1 MSILG
6 SLEASI
12 FLSDYWQR
20 RPYLFRRVWTQPEVW
35 PDLDELSGLALEEAV
50 DSRLITGSDGA
61 RDWQLTAGPF
71 TETALMNLPECSWTL
86 LVQGVDRWHP
96 GVHALLD
103 AFDFLPRWRLDDA
116 MLSIAAEG
124 GGVGPHVDQYDVF
137 LLQTTGRRRWRIG
150 AHLPGEAAPATND
163 GLALLAHFEVE
174 EDHVLDAGDMLYL
187 PAGFPHWGTALDA
200 PCVTCSIGFRA
211 PSAGEL
217 AQATAAEFASQ
228 LSGSR
233 RFADPLRE
241 IPTDPHRIDRDDV
254 ATAIEV
260 SGLGFGH
267 AQLEACHWRAGA
279 LALGKLVTLPYE
291 SPEPPVSV
299 AAVSALLEAPEQLVA
314 APESRFAYCD
324 LQEHGAW
331 LFVDGE
337 AFELPAA
344 SGAAIC
350 HGHITPGVLSDQATR
365 RTVRTLVAEGSL
377 LSGLG
382 T

>member
-1 MSILG
+1 MRDLFDRIQSALRGGAGAGDG
-6 SLEASI
+6 SGVRLTAI
-12 FLSDYWQR
+12 
-20 RPYLFRRVWTQPEVW
+20 
-35 PDLDELSGLALEEAV
+35 GLAALCRPA
-50 DSRLITGSDGA
+50 A
-61 RDWQLTAGPF
+61 RDP
-71 TETALMNLPECSWTL
+71 
-86 LVQGVDRWHP
+86 
-96 GVHALLD
+96 
-103 AFDFLPRWRLDDA
+103 
-116 MLSIAAEG
+116 
-124 GGVGPHVDQYDVF
+124 
-137 LLQTTGRRRWRIG
+137 
-150 AHLPGEAAPATND
+150 
-163 GLALLAHFEVE
+163 
-174 EDHVLDAGDMLYL
+174 
-187 PAGFPHWGTALDA
+187 
-200 PCVTCSIGFRA
+200 
-211 PSAGEL
+211 
-217 AQATAAEFASQ
+217 
-228 LSGSR
+228 
-233 RFADPLRE
+233 DPLRE